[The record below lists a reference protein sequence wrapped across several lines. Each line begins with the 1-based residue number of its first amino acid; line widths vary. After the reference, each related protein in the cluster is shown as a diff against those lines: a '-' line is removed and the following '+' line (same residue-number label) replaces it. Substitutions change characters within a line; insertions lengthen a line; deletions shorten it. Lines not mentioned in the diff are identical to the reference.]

1 MNYKKPPD
9 KYRTVKCSIKTIIKP
24 NFDMNKLFDAC
35 FRTHQIVIH
44 TYQFLRLWILDKY
57 HNNNKIIPNIIDDT
71 IKMAFKS
78 LIKDSQGPKP
88 KGSNLELY
96 EEFVKLYNDQYKH
109 INYDTKLD
117 GKNLSSI
124 LGYMATDMITNIEN
138 NIKLHFIKYLNRF
151 VNSSFKLINNE
162 LLNNCEKG
170 TKTKLR
176 KELNKD
182 LYEIKQDLINNTLKS
197 NIKYHE
203 WINTHKVYIFP
214 TEYTNSYE
222 HDIQIN
228 CQNYLKGMIY
238 MCLEIEKLN
247 TKSFQF
253 FPLRND
259 IIMKYIPIDT
269 KSLIDGEL
277 ISNLFDI
284 NFPSAL
290 EKLFKKSFSSRAI
303 YR

>member
-1 MNYKKPPD
+1 M
-9 KYRTVKCSIKTIIKP
+9 
-24 NFDMNKLFDAC
+24 
-35 FRTHQIVIH
+35 
-44 TYQFLRLWILDKY
+44 
-57 HNNNKIIPNIIDDT
+57 
-71 IKMAFKS
+71 
-78 LIKDSQGPKP
+78 
-88 KGSNLELY
+88 
-96 EEFVKLYNDQYKH
+96 
-109 INYDTKLD
+109 
-117 GKNLSSI
+117 
-124 LGYMATDMITNIEN
+124 
-138 NIKLHFIKYLNRF
+138 
-151 VNSSFKLINNE
+151 
-162 LLNNCEKG
+162 
-170 TKTKLR
+170 R

-182 LYEIKQDLINNTLKS
+182 LYEIKQDLINNTLKC
-197 NIKYHE
+197 NVKYHE
-203 WINTHKVYIFP
+203 WINTHKINIFP
-214 TEYTNSYE
+214 LEYTNSYE